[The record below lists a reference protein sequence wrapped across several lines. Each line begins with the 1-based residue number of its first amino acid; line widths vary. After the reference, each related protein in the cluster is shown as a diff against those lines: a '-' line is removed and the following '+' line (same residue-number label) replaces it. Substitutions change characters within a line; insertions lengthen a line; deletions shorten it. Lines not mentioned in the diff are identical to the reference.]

1 MDKSQDTY
9 LYLYTKY
16 KLQSLFLADV
26 YQKIGFEKKYMNVK
40 ECGTFLEFRKCL
52 ENGEVALTGA
62 NFCRD
67 RLCPMCAKRK
77 SLKNFSTLSKV
88 LDVLNQNN
96 KYRYLFCTLT
106 LKNCEYTEL
115 SNTLNQIKIGFT
127 NFLKSHFF
135 RGKNK
140 QFLGCF
146 KSIEITIN
154 TDTRTFHPHI
164 HLLIAVDKYYF
175 SKYNMFYIDNIKL
188 KEEWKTCL
196 GIDYFPICDI
206 RAVRNIKK
214 VTCEVSKYI
223 CKSSDYL
230 FYDDLEKSSEL
241 VSILSDSLYNRRFIA
256 YTGVFYQAKKIIKND
271 DNINIDDIDN
281 NPQLN
286 YIFSRYKWNIG
297 FSRYD
302 TIS

>member
-1 MDKSQDTY
+1 MSKSQDTY
-9 LYLYTKY
+9 IDLYSQY

-26 YQKIGFEKKYMNVK
+26 YKNLGFDKKFFSVK
-40 ECGTFLEFRKCL
+40 ECGTFLEFKKCV
-52 ENGEVALTGA
+52 ETGEIALTGA

-88 LDVLNQNN
+88 LGVLNKNN

-106 LKNCEYTEL
+106 LKNCEYSDL
-115 SNTLNQIKIGFT
+115 SKTLDIIKFGFT

-164 HLLIAVDKYYF
+164 HLLIAVNKYYF
-175 SKYNMFYIDNIKL
+175 SKYNSFYIDNFKL
-188 KEEWKTCL
+188 KEEWQACL
-196 GIDYFPICDI
+196 GIDYLPMCDI
-206 RAVRNIKK
+206 RAVKNIQKA
-214 VTCEVSKYI
+214 TCEVSKYI

-230 FYDDLEKSSEL
+230 FYNDIQKSSEL
-241 VSILSDSLYNRRFIA
+241 VSILSDSLYNRRFLA
-256 YTGVFYQAKKIIKND
+256 YTGIFFKAKKLIKND
-271 DNINIDDIDN
+271 DNINIDDINN
-281 NPQLN
+281 NPQFN
-286 YIFSRYKWNIG
+286 YIFTRYKWNIG
-297 FSRYD
+297 FSRYE
-302 TIS
+302 TIG